1 MPRRRRSVV
10 GPRRAPP
17 RPDAASRVP
26 ASRPR
31 AAAAPRGHGSSGH
44 GSSHGGSGVPARVPI
59 RGSAMPQAMPP
70 AMPQAMPQAMPS
82 SREIMRRSEDTLAL
96 MQEGAP
102 MEFHDSLGLAHNAT
116 HC

>member
-1 MPRRRRSVV
+1 MPRRRRTVV

-31 AAAAPRGHGSSGH
+31 AAAAPRGHGSSH
-44 GSSHGGSGVPARVPI
+44 GSSHDGGSGVPARVPM
-59 RGSAMPQAMPP
+59 RGSAMP
-70 AMPQAMPQAMPS
+70 S
-82 SREIMRRSEDTLAL
+82 SRDIMRRSEDTLAL

>member
-1 MPRRRRSVV
+1 MPRRRRTVV

-17 RPDAASRVP
+17 RPDAASR
-26 ASRPR
+26 PR
-31 AAAAPRGHGSSGH
+31 AAAAPSGH
-44 GSSHGGSGVPARVPI
+44 GGSGHGGSGVPARVPM
-59 RGSAMPQAMPP
+59 RGSAMP
-70 AMPQAMPQAMPS
+70 S
-82 SREIMRRSEDTLAL
+82 SRDIMRRSEDTLAQ